1 MKAFQHFDPEALVPE
16 FPKPEAA
23 KVPKAAKPQ
32 GFRQFKLPKA
42 HLKLAKVGET
52 LGSFSHGLAVANP
65 QETSTLAALGTL
77 AGASA
82 EKSQIKPAIILAVP
96 DGAPVDWV
104 QGVADL
110 LAMPPHPDW
119 LEPAWRVLREDALTF
134 LKDWAAQADAL
145 GWDALALFG
154 VHAAAPH
161 ARLDGMGL
169 VPLLGG
175 RSVIALTEDAVGI
188 RAGSG
193 GTQTFRRHRSPPPGR
208 CLVWEVECP
217 S

>member
-1 MKAFQHFDPEALVPE
+1 MGRYLD
-16 FPKPEAA
+16 
-23 KVPKAAKPQ
+23 
-32 GFRQFKLPKA
+32 
-42 HLKLAKVGET
+42 LAKAVKSPAFCEKWPLQPCLGEIEPKCE
-52 LGSFSHGLAVANP
+52 GSTQFEPDTGYERNELNEKRSGTQSYEKNEIRSAPDLAICLP
-65 QETSTLAALGTL
+65 GGHAALL
-77 AGASA
+77 
-82 EKSQIKPAIILAVP
+82 QVP
-96 DGAPVDWV
+96 DGVPVDWV

-110 LAMPPHPDW
+110 LAMPPHAAWP
-119 LEPAWRVLREDALTF
+119 EPAWRVLREDALTF

-175 RSVIALTEDAVGI
+175 RPVIALTEDAVGI

-208 CLVWEVECP
+208 CLVWELECP

>member
-1 MKAFQHFDPEALVPE
+1 MGRYLDLARDA
-16 FPKPEAA
+16 
-23 KVPKAAKPQ
+23 KAAGNCGKEVVFPLQWEEQAQSQVLADIGYEINEINEISPPGQ
-32 GFRQFKLPKA
+32 GYEINEISPIGGVPLCPTGGR
-42 HLKLAKVGET
+42 
-52 LGSFSHGLAVANP
+52 AVLL
-65 QETSTLAALGTL
+65 Q
-77 AGASA
+77 
-82 EKSQIKPAIILAVP
+82 VP
-96 DGAPVDWV
+96 DGVPAEWV

-110 LAMPPHPDW
+110 LAMPPHAAWP
-119 LEPAWRVLREDALTF
+119 EPAWRVLREDALTF

-175 RSVIALTEDAVGI
+175 RPVIALTEDAVGI

-208 CLVWEVECP
+208 CLVWELECP